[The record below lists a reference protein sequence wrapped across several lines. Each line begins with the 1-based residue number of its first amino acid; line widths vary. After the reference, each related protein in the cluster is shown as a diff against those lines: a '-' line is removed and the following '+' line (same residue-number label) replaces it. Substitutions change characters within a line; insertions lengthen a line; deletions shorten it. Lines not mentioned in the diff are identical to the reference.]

1 MNIKPLKKYAV
12 KARAHFTEAIA
23 SRANSLGFSARRS
36 RPSERAFKILEAT
49 GFYNKDEATL
59 ILEELTQLFSLHSFH
74 EVIERTA
81 YTWFNRLVALRYME
95 VHGFLSHQILSH
107 ATDPSLCN
115 LRVLSKKVAKF
126 PHTGDTIQLKE
137 MVAVGKSNESIFRT
151 LLISQCNEL
160 HGAMP
165 FLFEEITLA
174 LSSLLPN
181 TLLGEDSLIGDL
193 VVSIPESDWLEGVE
207 IIGWLYQY
215 YIAQRKRELTGKKLE
230 AADIPAATQLFTPR
244 WIVRYLVQNTL
255 GKTWLGSH
263 RSPVLKSRWEY
274 LMPAFSDRGLTNK
287 RSKGTK
293 APSDPLNQRLS
304 PENLTVLDPACGS
317 GHILVEA
324 FDTLKDMYLE
334 MGYSPSEIAYKIL
347 NSNLYGLDIDERAA
361 QMASF
366 ALLMRARIDN
376 PKILNGFE
384 TPVPHIYSLDSIDIA
399 QIKLSCVEILPN
411 NCEVV
416 VRFKGKT
423 RYGVP
428 TCVEGGLIDDSIST
442 DDFIRFAEYFSKASS
457 LGSLTIVPS
466 HERTSLTTA
475 VHFLNQVIST
485 KDTSARKHALALMQ
499 LVLRA
504 LLLCSQYDCVL
515 ANPPYL
521 SSKYHPDDLRDYL
534 KKNYSNYSRDMFSAF
549 IIRNWQLTK
558 DDGYL
563 GFMSPFVWM
572 FITSYRRLREFILN
586 TTTITSLIKL
596 QYSAFDG
603 ATVPVC
609 TFTLQKKRIED
620 YKGAFIN
627 LEPFKGKELQS
638 PKVIEAITY
647 PECGWLFFRSHKDFY
662 ALPENPISFWLDDAA
677 FDAFK
682 SNSLLGDR
690 SPTRVGI
697 QTSNNSRFVRRW
709 FEVSQ
714 DSVGFDCTS
723 REEAAMSGKKWFP
736 YNKGGRYRQ
745 WFGNHHYVINFEND
759 GQELSEFLK
768 VSRSSSKG
776 ALGDPEFQFRPCI
789 TWSDVSSSHF
799 GARFLPAGFIS
810 DISGSGIFPA
820 EEVFESVCCYLCSQV
835 AADFIKAINPTL
847 HFQTGNISSLP
858 LPANGFESLQ
868 PKLKPLFEQ
877 AVKIMK
883 EEMSHYEENWTFSKL
898 PFLPKEKSVSLE
910 DSIKNFLEFRRSQKT
925 KLESIENKN
934 NFIFTQA
941 FGLPV
946 PRESE
951 SEGNTSTYPIWSELN
966 CIKRVISYG
975 VGVILG
981 RYRLDMPGIKDSP
994 GAHPCSPKDSL
1005 ILVSREAKFDSSKD
1019 VFELFKIF
1027 LSLTFGK
1034 KLLKKNLNYISQTLS
1049 SKSHPLPLDTE
1060 DVEEIIRTYFFREF
1074 FQDHVKMY
1082 GKRPIYWELHSGQRQ
1097 SFKSLT
1103 YSHAFTPFILKLLRD
1118 KYLKPYYRKL
1128 KTDAENSTNRKTVL
1142 SINPMLKELEGFE
1155 ERLNLLISERLTL
1168 KLDDGIVANLKK
1180 ISSIISDVSSLQLE
1194 DAA

>member
-12 KARAHFTEAIA
+12 KARENFTEAIA
-23 SRANSLGFSARRS
+23 SRANSLGFSPKRS
-36 RPSERAFKILEAT
+36 RPSEKASKVLKST
-49 GFYNKDEATL
+49 GFYTEDECTL
-59 ILEELTQLFSLHSFH
+59 ILEELTQLFSAHSFND
-74 EVIERTA
+74 VIERTS

-107 ATDPSLCN
+107 ATDPSLSN

-126 PHTGDTIQLKE
+126 PHAGDIIQLKE
-137 MVAVGKSNESIFRT
+137 MVATGKSNESIFRT

-181 TLLGEDSLIGDL
+181 TLLGEESLIGDL

-230 AADIPAATQLFTPR
+230 PGDIPAATQLFTPR

-274 LMPAFSDRGLTNK
+274 LMPEFSEQNLTSK

-293 APSDPLNQRLS
+293 SQLDPLN
-304 PENLTVLDPACGS
+304 PENLTILDPACGS

-334 MGYSPSEIAYKIL
+334 MGYSPSEIAGKIL

-376 PKILNGFE
+376 PKILNGFD
-384 TPVPHIYSLDSIDIA
+384 TPVPHIYSLESVDKA
-399 QIKLSCVEILPN
+399 QINAACTEILPKDS
-411 NCEVV
+411 ETVS
-416 VRFKGKT
+416 RFKGKT

-428 TCVEGGLIDDSIST
+428 SCVENGQIVESISK
-442 DDFIRFAEYFSKASS
+442 DDFIRFAAYFSNASS
-457 LGSLTIVPS
+457 LGSLTIVPA
-466 HERTSLTTA
+466 HEQILLTTA
-475 VHFLNQVIST
+475 VHFLNHVIAT
-485 KDTSARKHALALMQ
+485 KDASARKHALALMQ

-521 SSKYHPDDLRDYL
+521 SSKYYPDDLRSYL
-534 KKNYSNYSRDMFSAF
+534 NANYAAYSRDMFSAF

-558 DDGYL
+558 DDGHI

-572 FITSYRRLREFILN
+572 FITSYRNLRDFVLN
-586 TTTITSLIKL
+586 NTTITSLIKL

-603 ATVPVC
+603 ATVPIC

-620 YKGAFIN
+620 FKGVFIN
-627 LEPFKGKELQS
+627 LEPFKGRDVQS

-647 PECGWLFFRSHKDFY
+647 PECGWLYFRSNKDFN
-662 ALPENPISFWLDDAA
+662 ALPEKPLSFWLEDAA
-677 FDAFK
+677 FDAFRE
-682 SNSLLGDR
+682 NSLLGDKY
-690 SPTRVGI
+690 PTRVGI
-697 QTSNNSRFVRRW
+697 QTSNNARFIRRW

-714 DSVGFDCTS
+714 ESIAFECTS
-723 REEAAMSGKKWFP
+723 RKEAALSGKKWFP
-736 YNKGGRYRQ
+736 YNKGGKYRQ
-745 WFGNHHYVINFEND
+745 WYGNHHYVINFEND
-759 GQELSEFLK
+759 GQEISEFLHTLRK
-768 VSRSSSKG
+768 TSKG
-776 ALGDPEFQFRPCI
+776 TLGDPAFQFRRCV

-799 GARFLPAGFIS
+799 GARYLPYGFIS
-810 DISGSGIFPA
+810 DISGSGIFPSDD
-820 EEVFESVCCYLCSQV
+820 VFEAVCCYLCSKV
-835 AADFIKAINPTL
+835 AEKFIKAINPTL

-858 LPANGFESLQ
+858 VPAKGLEPLQ
-868 PKLKPLFEQ
+868 PKLKPLFER
-877 AVKIMK
+877 AVEIMK
-883 EEMSHYEENWTFSKL
+883 EEMSHHEENWTFLRL
-898 PFLPKEKSVSLE
+898 PFIPKEKSISLE
-910 DSIKNFLEFRRSQKT
+910 DSIRSFLEMRKSQRT

-934 NFIFTQA
+934 NLIFTQA
-941 FGLPV
+941 FGLPE
-946 PRESE
+946 PKESE
-951 SEGNTSTYPIWSELN
+951 SEGSTSTYPVWSEVD
-966 CIKRVISYG
+966 CVKRLISYG

-981 RYRLDMPGIKDSP
+981 RYKLDMVGIQDSP

-1005 ILVSREAKFDSSKD
+1005 VLLSKDADSDSSRD
-1019 VFELFKIF
+1019 LYELFKVF
-1027 LSLTFGK
+1027 LGLTYG
-1034 KLLKKNLNYISQTLS
+1034 KKNLNKNLNYLSQRLFSAGYTS
-1049 SKSHPLPLDTE
+1049 QVE
-1060 DVEEIIRTYFFREF
+1060 DAENILRNYFFKDF
-1074 FQDHVKMY
+1074 FKEHAKTY
-1082 GKRPIYWELHSGQRQ
+1082 GKRPIYWELCSGPKQ
-1097 SFKSLT
+1097 SFKALT
-1103 YSHAFTPFILKLLRD
+1103 YGHLFTPFVLKTLRD
-1118 KYLKPYYRKL
+1118 KYLKPQYRKIQNL
-1128 KTDAENSTNRKTVL
+1128 ADSVPTSTRMAA
-1142 SINPMLKELEGFE
+1142 SINTTLQELEGFQ
-1155 ERLNLLISERLTL
+1155 ERLNLLISERLTI
-1168 KLDDGIVANLKK
+1168 KPDDGVLINLQK
-1180 ISSIISDVSSLQLE
+1180 ISSIISEVPSLQLE